1 MADYKPNSHKAK
13 AEGEVVEKKKFEAV
27 VSGQTKTKPNEM
39 RKFRDIFISEDVG
52 NVKSYI
58 FMDVLVPAIKK
69 AVSDIVR
76 DGIDMILYGSA
87 KHSGGRSDSKI
98 SYRQY
103 YDRKDDRHNVDS
115 TIRTR
120 FDYDDI
126 AYRTRG
132 DAEAVRV
139 QMEDAIARYGLVT
152 VSDMYDMSMQ
162 PAPYTGNKYG
172 WTSIRTAEVQ
182 RTRDGYYILK
192 LPKAMPID

>member
-1 MADYKPNSHKAK
+1 MPDYKPNSHKAK
-13 AEGEVVEKKKFEAV
+13 AESEAVEKKKVEAV
-27 VSGQTKTKPNEM
+27 VSGKTKTKPNEM

-87 KHSGGRSDSKI
+87 KHSGSRSDSKI
-98 SYRQY
+98 SYRNY
-103 YDRKDDRHNVDS
+103 YDRKDDRHAVRS
-115 TIRTR
+115 TVSSR

-126 AYRTRG
+126 IYESRG
-132 DAEAVRV
+132 DAESVRI
-139 QMEDAIARYGLVT
+139 QMEDAIGRYGLVT
-152 VSDMYDMSMQ
+152 VSDMYDMSNQ

-182 RTRDGYYILK
+182 RTRDGGYVLK